1 MLCGDYNK
9 ARIRDT
15 IYSSCCSDCGHVTT
29 TCRKLPPTN
38 THNTLSNEWRH
49 VSNEIWRHR
58 DLKLV
63 ASVILSLTW
72 FHSMRTQRSHNS
84 TLMFTFIAFIACS
97 DGGQKLMVSVEA
109 INTILITIRQ
119 LYASERAPN
128 GLLSTF
134 TDAMRR
140 LRNRFV
146 RTTPNDHTT
155 QSTHSKNWIV
165 LHYTAYQYSLTDIMQ
180 FIK

>member
-72 FHSMRTQRSHNS
+72 FHSMRTPRSHNS
-84 TLMFTFIAFIACS
+84 TLTFTFIAFIACS

-119 LYASERAPN
+119 LYASELAPN
-128 GLLSTF
+128 GRFCRHSRMQCDGYAIALRE
-134 TDAMRR
+134 RR
-140 LRNRFV
+140 PISYHPVSPLEKFNCV
-146 RTTPNDHTT
+146 
-155 QSTHSKNWIV
+155 
-165 LHYTAYQYSLTDIMQ
+165 YTAYRYSLTDIMQ